1 MLPRGTRSGNCL
13 GVWPFRALCVL
24 IVAVSLA
31 SSAVAQ
37 VARPAE
43 VTATGAATAAA
54 GAASSTPAAASQ
66 APAATPQLSSQK
78 CDREKFRII
87 LDVGHT
93 AESYGAMSARNISEF
108 DYNLKLGKR
117 IEEKL
122 KAEGF
127 ADTILLVTEGKARP
141 SLMKRVAVANK
152 KGADLFVS
160 IHHDSVPGLYVE
172 KWEFN
177 GKKSS
182 FNDMFG
188 GYSVFVSQRNP
199 RYGASLKFAKLLG
212 NQMAARELQFARQYD
227 QWFMGKYR
235 RELLDIDAGV
245 YRYDELIVL
254 RMTQMPAVLVESGSI
269 INRDEELV
277 MASDEHKNKVAAAVA
292 AATAEYCATR
302 GPAEPLVAKP
312 APEISK
318 PPPKK
323 KLAQPAQRKPAQP
336 QQRQARKR

>member
-1 MLPRGTRSGNCL
+1 MLL
-13 GVWPFRALCVL
+13 APFA
-24 IVAVSLA
+24 AA
-31 SSAVAQ
+31 HAA
-37 VARPAE
+37 PAE
-43 VTATGAATAAA
+43 VTAAGSATAAVSA
-54 GAASSTPAAASQ
+54 QPSP
-66 APAATPQLSSQK
+66 QK
-78 CDREKFRII
+78 CDHAKFRII

-93 AESYGAMSARNISEF
+93 AESYGAMSARNVSEF
-108 DYNLKLGKR
+108 EYNLKLGKR
-117 IEEKL
+117 IDEKL
-122 KAEGF
+122 KSEGF
-127 ADTILLVTEGKARP
+127 ADTILLVTTGKARP

-182 FNDMFG
+182 FNDFFG

-199 RYGASLKFAKLLG
+199 RYAASLKFAKLLG

-254 RMTQMPAVLVESGSI
+254 RMTQMPAVLLESGSI
-269 INRDEELV
+269 INRGEELV
-277 MASDEHKNKVAAAVA
+277 MASDEHKRKVSAAVA
-292 AATAEYCATR
+292 AAAADYCETR
-302 GPAEPLVAKP
+302 GPAPPLVAKP
-312 APEISK
+312 EPQISK
-318 PPPKK
+318 PPPRKK
-323 KLAQPAQRKPAQP
+323 MAQPHLRKPAQP
-336 QQRQARKR
+336 QPRSVPRPARNR

>member
-1 MLPRGTRSGNCL
+1 VLL
-13 GVWPFRALCVL
+13 APFA
-24 IVAVSLA
+24 AA
-31 SSAVAQ
+31 HAA
-37 VARPAE
+37 PAE
-43 VTATGAATAAA
+43 VTAAASATAAVSA
-54 GAASSTPAAASQ
+54 QPSP
-66 APAATPQLSSQK
+66 QK
-78 CDREKFRII
+78 CDHAKFRII

-122 KAEGF
+122 KSEGF
-127 ADTILLVTEGKARP
+127 ADTILLVTTGKARP

-172 KWEFN
+172 KWDFN

-182 FNDMFG
+182 FNDFFG

-199 RYGASLKFAKLLG
+199 RYAASLKFAKLLG

-254 RMTQMPAVLVESGSI
+254 RMTQMPAVLLESGSI

-277 MASDEHKNKVAAAVA
+277 IASDEHKNKVSAAVA
-292 AATAEYCATR
+292 AAAADYCETR
-302 GPAEPLVAKP
+302 GPAPPLVAKP
-312 APEISK
+312 EPQISK
-318 PPPKK
+318 PPPRKK
-323 KLAQPAQRKPAQP
+323 MAQPHLRKPAQP
-336 QQRQARKR
+336 QPRSVPRPARKR